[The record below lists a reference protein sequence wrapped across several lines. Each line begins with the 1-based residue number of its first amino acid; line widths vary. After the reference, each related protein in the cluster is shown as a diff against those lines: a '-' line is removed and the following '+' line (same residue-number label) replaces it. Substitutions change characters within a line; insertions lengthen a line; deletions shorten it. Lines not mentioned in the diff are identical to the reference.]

1 MKSSNPE
8 HENFIPLFARKV
20 TAYPCLFIVLLH
32 ITILCVLKLCFTQYV
47 DNKKSTATGWLIIF
61 SALKCP
67 LYFIFSFFKYFLFFL
82 QVVYVTGGCDFDTNL
97 CQGTFEGNPHWFR
110 EVGLLDRRTASNIN
124 VDPGFGEA
132 PLFDHTRP
140 LTTKGMQIHFSSS

>member
-1 MKSSNPE
+1 MKSSTPE
-8 HENFIPLFARKV
+8 HENFILLFARKV

-32 ITILCVLKLCFTQYV
+32 ISILCFLKLSVTEHI
-47 DNKKSTATGWLIIF
+47 NTIKKHSNWHINYFQCLNMSSLF
-61 SALKCP
+61 
-67 LYFIFSFFKYFLFFL
+67 YFIFFSIFSIFL
-82 QVVYVTGGCDFDTNL
+82 QVIYVAGGCDFDTNL

>member
-1 MKSSNPE
+1 MPLNVRFISSL
-8 HENFIPLFARKV
+8 LF
-20 TAYPCLFIVLLH
+20 L
-32 ITILCVLKLCFTQYV
+32 
-47 DNKKSTATGWLIIF
+47 
-61 SALKCP
+61 
-67 LYFIFSFFKYFLFFL
+67 KYFLFFL
-82 QVVYVTGGCDFDTNL
+82 QVIYVAGGCDFDTNL

-124 VDPGFGEA
+124 IDPGFGEA